1 MVMKHCPNGNL
12 VTFLDRHYENVTW
25 LERYRICS
33 EVTKGLE
40 FLHKSGFHHRDLHSG
55 NILLDDNRTAML
67 CDFGLS
73 RSSSSDQTT
82 ELVATIG
89 VASFLAPERFP
100 TRRPPYTV
108 ACDIYSL
115 GVTFWHI
122 SSGRIPFASR
132 LRDPRL
138 LKELMDGLR
147 EEIVPGTPREFR
159 DLIVK
164 CWDKESSK
172 RLEIDVVIAILQT
185 LMAKSSGPLHQM
197 RSEKASGVLSVPPD
211 LDSKMANLERASN
224 ILNRIV
230 FDIQDPMMK
239 ETVHYIERKCQ
250 F

>member
-1 MVMKHCPNGNL
+1 
-12 VTFLDRHYENVTW
+12 
-25 LERYRICS
+25 
-33 EVTKGLE
+33 
-40 FLHKSGFHHRDLHSG
+40 
-55 NILLDDNRTAML
+55 
-67 CDFGLS
+67 
-73 RSSSSDQTT
+73 
-82 ELVATIG
+82 
-89 VASFLAPERFP
+89 
-100 TRRPPYTV
+100 
-108 ACDIYSL
+108 
-115 GVTFWHI
+115 
-122 SSGRIPFASR
+122 
-132 LRDPRL
+132 
-138 LKELMDGLR
+138 MDGLR